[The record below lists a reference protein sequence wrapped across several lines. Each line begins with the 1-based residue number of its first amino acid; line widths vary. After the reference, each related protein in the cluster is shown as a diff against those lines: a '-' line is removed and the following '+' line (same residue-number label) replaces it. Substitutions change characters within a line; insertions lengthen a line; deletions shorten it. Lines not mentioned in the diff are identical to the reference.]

1 MKKIILLIAFSF
13 MTLFAKDTLLDS
25 ILKNVSIKNVTQTIE
40 NAQILQK
47 NYTAEN
53 FKNFI
58 FSWKKV
64 EAFYF
69 AGDIDDSYLD
79 TPRYID
85 VFHNLK
91 ENLDEQMQRVI
102 DSKDEPQIALFKHS
116 FKTVNA
122 LEYVLFNDKTITKR
136 EKELANVIVSTI
148 ISNLEDIKSAYEEYL
163 TLEKKDAQWE
173 NGLIMNALIS
183 STYKLKEWR
192 IKAPKKEQEYILSN
206 NTLASIQAILEANE
220 EIIGDKNYYNFASM
234 AKSSG
239 AKKETQE
246 AQNLLKSAI
255 KASKE
260 NPKELYKA
268 VNKLHVSYFLYL
280 IEKLSITAKILDAD
294 GD

>member
-1 MKKIILLIAFSF
+1 MKKIILLVSLSV
-13 MTLFAKDTLLDS
+13 MTLFAKETLLDS
-25 ILKNVSIKNVTQTIE
+25 ILKNVSIVNVNDTIK

-47 NYTAEN
+47 NYNAKN

-58 FSWKKV
+58 ISWKKV

-69 AGDIDDSYLD
+69 AGDIDENYLD

-91 ENLDEQMQRVI
+91 ENLNEQMQRVI

-122 LEYVLFNDKTITKR
+122 LEYVLFNDNTITKR
-136 EKELANVIVSTI
+136 EKELANVITNTI

-163 TLEKKDAQWE
+163 SRDKKDEQWE

-192 IKAPKKEQEYILSN
+192 IKVAKKEQEYILSD
-206 NTLASIQAILEANE
+206 NTYFAIEAILEANK
-220 EIIGDKNYYNFASM
+220 EIIGNQSYYNFANM
-234 AKSSG
+234 AKKSG
-239 AKKETQE
+239 AKKETVQ
-246 AQNLLKSAI
+246 AQTLLNNAI
-255 KASKE
+255 ESLKN
-260 NPKELYKA
+260 NPKDLYKA
-268 VNKLHVSYFLYL
+268 VNKLHVSYFLSL
-280 IEKLSITAKILDAD
+280 IEQLSITAKILDAD

>member
-25 ILKNVSIKNVTQTIE
+25 ILKNVSIKNVNQTIE
-40 NAQILQK
+40 NAKILQK

-58 FSWKKV
+58 ISWKKV

-69 AGDIDDSYLD
+69 AGDIDESYLD

-91 ENLDEQMQRVI
+91 ENLYEQMKRVI

-136 EKELANVIVSTI
+136 EKELADVIVSTI

-163 TLEKKDAQWE
+163 SFDKKDEQWE

-192 IKAPKKEQEYILSN
+192 IKAPKKEQEYILSS
-206 NTLASIQAILEANE
+206 NTLSSIQAILEANE
-220 EIIGDKNYYNFASM
+220 EIIGDKNYYNFATM
-234 AKSSG
+234 AKKSG
-239 AKKETQE
+239 AKKEIEE
-246 AQNLLKSAI
+246 AQKLLNNAI
-255 KASKE
+255 KASKD
-260 NPKELYKA
+260 NPKDLYKA
-268 VNKLHVSYFLYL
+268 VNKLHISYFLSL
-280 IEKLSITAKILDAD
+280 IEQLSITAKILDAD

>member
-1 MKKIILLIAFSF
+1 MKKIVLLIAFSF
-13 MTLFAKDTLLDS
+13 ITLFAKDTLLDS
-25 ILKNVSIKNVTQTIE
+25 ILKNVSIKNVNKTIE
-40 NAQILQK
+40 NAETLQK
-47 NYTAEN
+47 SYTAEN

-58 FSWKKV
+58 ISWKKV

-136 EKELANVIVSTI
+136 EKELANVIINTI

-163 TLEKKDAQWE
+163 SLNKKDEQWE

-192 IKAPKKEQEYILSN
+192 IKVPKKEQEYILSD
-206 NTLASIQAILEANE
+206 NTYFAIEAILEVNE
-220 EIIGDKNYYNFASM
+220 EIIGNQDYYNFANM
-234 AKSSG
+234 AKNSG
-239 AKKETQE
+239 AKKETLE
-246 AQNLLKSAI
+246 AQTLLNNAI
-255 KASKE
+255 NTLKD
-260 NPKELYKA
+260 NPKDLYKA

>member
-1 MKKIILLIAFSF
+1 MKKIILLITLSF

-25 ILKNVSIKNVTQTIE
+25 ILKNVSIKNVNNTIK
-40 NAQILQK
+40 NAQALQK
-47 NYTAEN
+47 NYSTQN
-53 FKNFI
+53 FKNLVL
-58 FSWKKV
+58 SWKKV

-69 AGDIDDSYLD
+69 AGDIDENYLD

-91 ENLDEQMQRVI
+91 ENLNEQMQRVI
-102 DSKDEPQIALFKHS
+102 DSKDEAQIALFKHS

-136 EKELANVIVSTI
+136 EKELANVIVNTI
-148 ISNLEDIKSAYEEYL
+148 ISNLKDINDVYEEYL
-163 TLEKKDAQWE
+163 TRDKKDEQWE

-192 IKAPKKEQEYILSN
+192 IIVPKKEQEYILSN
-206 NTLASIQAILEANE
+206 NTLPSIQAILEANE
-220 EIIGDKNYYNFASM
+220 EIVADKSYYNFASM

-239 AKKETQE
+239 ALKETQE
-246 AQNLLKSAI
+246 AQDLLKIAI
-255 KASKE
+255 KTSK
-260 NPKELYKA
+260 NNTKDLYKA
-268 VNKLHVSYFLYL
+268 VNNLHVSYFLSL
-280 IEKLSITAKILDAD
+280 IEQLSITAKILDSD